1 MNFVDSVIV
10 RLAADATRTSLFDNA
25 SLAQLLSAQYDTD
38 TMQLTAPYAPVFDQ
52 FELGVSL
59 PEGAG
64 ANQIRVDGFWRG
76 RIVARTAIGGS
87 VVDEVRSSWPDGHQI
102 DAQIISALGS
112 LPADGVALEQERR
125 KRYIA
130 LLKAG
135 MAQPDALTD
144 DRFDAALRAA
154 GLDSVGALLAAFGT
168 QTMASL
174 RIHLTAGAA
183 DVVPTPLPV
192 AFALLIRD
200 SPSIADL
207 LSASKSVR
215 ALLAPTGHAL
225 PSDPRLRTRFSLGVA
240 WFVPLVLFDDPGW
253 PGADRDARRTAAGAW
268 LAREGIG
275 LVTAS

>member
-1 MNFVDSVIV
+1 MNFVDSVVV
-10 RLAADATRTSLFDNA
+10 RLAADATRTSLFDSV

-38 TMQLTAPYAPVFDQ
+38 AMPLNAPYSPVFDQ

-59 PEGAG
+59 PEAPG

-76 RIVARTAIGGS
+76 RIVARVAVGGS
-87 VVDEVRSSWPDGHQI
+87 VVDDVRSTWPDGHDI

-112 LPADGVALEQERR
+112 LPADPVALEHERR
-125 KRYIA
+125 TRYIA

-135 MAQPDALTD
+135 MAQPDALTED
-144 DRFDAALRAA
+144 AFDAALRGA
-154 GLDSVGALLAAFGT
+154 GLGSVGELLATFGT
-168 QTMASL
+168 QTLAAL
-174 RIHLTAGAA
+174 RIHLTAGSPEL
-183 DVVPTPLPV
+183 VPTPLPV

-215 ALLAPTGHAL
+215 AMLAPTGSAL
-225 PSDPRLRTRFSLGVA
+225 PSDSRLHIRFNLGIA
-240 WFVPLVLFDDPGW
+240 WFVPLMLFDDPGW

>member
-112 LPADGVALEQERR
+112 LPADVVALEQERR

-168 QTMASL
+168 Q
-174 RIHLTAGAA
+174 
-183 DVVPTPLPV
+183 
-192 AFALLIRD
+192 
-200 SPSIADL
+200 
-207 LSASKSVR
+207 
-215 ALLAPTGHAL
+215 
-225 PSDPRLRTRFSLGVA
+225 
-240 WFVPLVLFDDPGW
+240 
-253 PGADRDARRTAAGAW
+253 
-268 LAREGIG
+268 
-275 LVTAS
+275 